1 MNKSSFRA
9 EGQKHT
15 EWQRFEKPVKL
26 RDKRMVLKLG
36 GLTATH
42 LSLSYMAAR
51 LLDIEKLR
59 IFGAHLML
67 RLKKLFFDFKIILAK
82 LIFMTGSNTGRLQR
96 GSEFMS

>member
-15 EWQRFEKPVKL
+15 EWQRFKKPVKL
-26 RDKRMVLKLG
+26 RDRLG

-42 LSLSYMAAR
+42 LSLSYMAAT

-59 IFGAHLML
+59 ILGAHLML
-67 RLKKLFFDFKIILAK
+67 RLKKLFFDFKIILAN
-82 LIFMTGSNTGRLQR
+82 LLFMTGSNTGRLQR